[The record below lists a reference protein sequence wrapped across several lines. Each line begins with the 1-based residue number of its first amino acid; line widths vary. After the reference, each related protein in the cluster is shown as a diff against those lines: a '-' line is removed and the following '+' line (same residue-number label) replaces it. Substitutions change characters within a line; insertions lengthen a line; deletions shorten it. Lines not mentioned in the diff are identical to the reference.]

1 MTSSAARR
9 APSHCYVGI
18 DRRLPELP
26 AAFDLPAVSKLYE
39 ERWSGRARPGL
50 RVRARKVHDVDYQPS
65 ARCLV
70 AHELTLKPGGD
81 EPVETIGVVDVRP
94 AGLGLRVFHEDPGLP
109 WLADAVDPA
118 QVGRHLFAVE
128 RAPGSRIVR
137 VIPVRY
143 KPGSQCLLRFD
154 LEAGSR
160 PAALYGKLLAID
172 GYRLS
177 RALSALR
184 DLDGGRDTPR
194 VLQPLGYVSDLHM
207 LLLPAV
213 AGSEFHFL
221 AFDTRVARDARL
233 QWMRKA
239 GAALAGLHAAPLPAA
254 RPRGITDDAA
264 YLARFSTSVA
274 RAAPPLALAFDEA
287 IRRLE
292 SATHGEPPAVA
303 SHGSFRSDQ
312 LLIEGDEPLMI
323 DLDGLCRANPAR
335 DVGNFLAYLRWKAI
349 RQPQHSSF
357 IEAAIPRFLA
367 GYGSVLTLPDER
379 STARYEAG
387 SMLKIAGRRFRK
399 LDVSEWSLVPQLLD
413 EARALLGLTSPAAA
427 SHATV
432 PTIPASVRAALD
444 VEGMTGS
451 LRPLLGPF
459 GDGGAAPVVTRA
471 DLVWHKPEHR
481 WTIRYTLDGDGD
493 ALLGKMYR
501 DTARGRR
508 VHEIMRWLWDQA
520 ASGTPELG
528 VPRPLGWIPELSMLV
543 YRPAP
548 GRVLGDT
555 IFDERAAA
563 YMDMAAAWLAALHRS
578 RLPLDKAFDVGTELA
593 TLRAWSSAVA
603 ERDPDRAGAADHIS
617 RRLSEL
623 SSELGAEAGRPIHK
637 DFHHQHVFV
646 AERASVID
654 FDEVRLGDPHFD
666 LAHFCAYLTLLR
678 SRFPPMSATLDRLR
692 DEFLT
697 SYGRHAG
704 WEIDERFAAFY
715 AYSCLKIAWQLSTGI
730 GLVPRPQGEEQRRQ
744 TALML
749 EEGMAALQRD
759 FPG

>member
-9 APSHCYVGI
+9 AASHWYLGI
-18 DRRLPELP
+18 DQGLPQLA
-26 AAFDLPAVSKLYE
+26 AAFDLPAISKLYE
-39 ERWSGRARPGL
+39 QRWPGRAQPGL
-50 RVRARKVHDVDYQPS
+50 TVRARKVHAVDYQPS
-65 ARCLV
+65 ARCVV
-70 AHELTLKPGGD
+70 AHELSVEPGGD
-81 EPVETIGVVDVRP
+81 EPVETIGVVDVGP
-94 AGLGLRVFHEDPGLP
+94 AGLGLRLFHEDPDLP
-109 WLADAVDPA
+109 WLADAADPA
-118 QVGRHLFAVE
+118 KVGRHLSAL
-128 RAPGSRIVR
+128 APGSRIVR

-335 DVGNFLAYLRWKAI
+335 DVGNFLAYLRWKSI
-349 RQPQHSSF
+349 RQPCHSSF
-357 IEAAIPRFLA
+357 IEAAIPSFLA
-367 GYGSVLTLPDER
+367 GYGSVRPLPDAR
-379 STARYEAG
+379 WTARYEAG
-387 SMLKIAGRRFRK
+387 SMLKIAGRRFQK
-399 LDVSEWSLVPQLLD
+399 LDVSEWALVPQLLD
-413 EARALLGLTSPAAA
+413 EAQALLGIPSPGAA
-427 SHATV
+427 SHAAVHTG
-432 PTIPASVRAALD
+432 PASVRAALD

-471 DLVWHKPEHR
+471 DLLWHKRDHR

-543 YRPAP
+543 YRSAP
-548 GRVLGDT
+548 GRVLGEA
-555 IFDERAAA
+555 ILDERAPA
-563 YMDMAAAWLAALHRS
+563 YMDMAAAWLATLHGS
-578 RLPLDKAFDVGTELA
+578 RLPLERAFDVGAELA
-593 TLRAWSSAVA
+593 NLHAWSSAVA
-603 ERDPDRAGAADHIS
+603 ERDPDQARAAYHIA
-617 RRLSEL
+617 RRLSER
-623 SSELGAEAGRPIHK
+623 SSALGAEAGRPIHK
-637 DFHHQHVFV
+637 DFHYQHVFV

-654 FDEVRLGDPHFD
+654 FDEARLGDPHFD
-666 LAHFCAYLTLLR
+666 LAHFCAYLALLVC
-678 SRFPPMSATLDRLR
+678 RFPAMSTTLDRLR
-692 DEFLT
+692 DEFLR
-697 SYGRHAG
+697 SYRRHAE

-715 AYSCLKIAWQLSTGI
+715 AYTCLKIAKQLCTAR
-730 GLVPRPQGEEQRRQ
+730 GLPPRPQAEEAHRQ
-744 TALML
+744 TAAML
-749 EEGMAALQRD
+749 EEGLTALERG
-759 FPG
+759 F